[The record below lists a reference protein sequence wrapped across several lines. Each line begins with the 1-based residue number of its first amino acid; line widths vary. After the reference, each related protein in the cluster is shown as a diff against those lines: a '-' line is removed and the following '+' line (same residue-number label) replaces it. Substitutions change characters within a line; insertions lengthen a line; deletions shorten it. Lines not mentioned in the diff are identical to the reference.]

1 MIKDDL
7 LLKVTDDDSEFFQKY
22 DDVMKDLFA
31 QIVLAGDGDKNA
43 AVLAN
48 VEKFT
53 DYRNYLD
60 FDLIVRNKD
69 GHEQR

>member
-1 MIKDDL
+1 M
-7 LLKVTDDDSEFFQKY
+7 
-22 DDVMKDLFA
+22 
-31 QIVLAGDGDKNA
+31 LAGDSDNA

-69 GHEQR
+69 GHEQRLYAY